1 MSKKVRANREFEN
14 IFELASYLNYYF
26 SKNADAS
33 ISMNDIKKIVD
44 NNPNFS
50 MEEPTIGNTA
60 LRPIISDNEGHTL
73 MLEMKPCFVVYE
85 DDCFNEDPPKED
97 ESNEDDEN
105 DEDEE
110 PEEEPEPEPK
120 PEPEPEDG
128 PDPDYKE
135 EEKTDEPEKEE
146 VDEEGRRIDKNIME
160 AYDWVKPGEEFI
172 WFDPDTDTEVPV
184 VCDTIVSV
192 SGKVQ
197 SDTTEITVHRRDENQ
212 DEKFNI
218 FCDEIVMEPEDE
230 DENKDEESEED
241 GEVEDVKDAEVVD
254 NDKEDEE

>member
-26 SKNADAS
+26 SKNEDAS

-44 NNPNFS
+44 NNPSFS

-73 MLEMKPCFVVYE
+73 MLEMKPSFVVY
-85 DDCFNEDPPKED
+85 DDNTFDEDPED
-97 ESNEDDEN
+97 
-105 DEDEE
+105 E
-110 PEEEPEPEPK
+110 PEEEDEEESEPEEESEEESEEK
-120 PEPEPEDG
+120 
-128 PDPDYKE
+128 
-135 EEKTDEPEKEE
+135 EEKTDEPEDGE
-146 VDEEGRRIDKNIME
+146 VDAEGRKIDKNIME
-160 AYDWVKPGEEFI
+160 AYDWVKPGEEFL

-184 VCDTIVSV
+184 VCDAVVSV

-197 SDTTEITVHRRDENQ
+197 SEMTEITVHRRDTDQ

-218 FCDEIVMEPEDE
+218 L
-230 DENKDEESEED
+230 KLESCAI
-241 GEVEDVKDAEVVD
+241 KR
-254 NDKEDEE
+254 

>member
-26 SKNADAS
+26 SKNEDAS

-50 MEEPTIGNTA
+50 MEEPTIGNSA

-73 MLEMKPCFVVYE
+73 MLEMKPSFVVY
-85 DDCFNEDPPKED
+85 DDNTFDEDPED
-97 ESNEDDEN
+97 ESEE
-105 DEDEE
+105 EEEESE
-110 PEEEPEPEPK
+110 PESEEEES
-120 PEPEPEDG
+120 EPEDG
-128 PDPDYKE
+128 PDPDYKG
-135 EEKTDEPEKEE
+135 EEKTDEPEEGE
-146 VDEEGRRIDKNIME
+146 VDAEGRKIDKNIME
-160 AYDWVKPGEEFI
+160 AYDWVKPGEEFL

-184 VCDTIVSV
+184 VCDAVVSV

-197 SDTTEITVHRRDENQ
+197 SEMTEITVHRRDTNQ

-218 FCDEIVMEPEDE
+218 FCDEIVMESEDESEDE
-230 DENKDEESEED
+230 DEDEEPEEVVP
-241 GEVEDVKDAEVVD
+241 EVEET
-254 NDKEDEE
+254 KEDEE